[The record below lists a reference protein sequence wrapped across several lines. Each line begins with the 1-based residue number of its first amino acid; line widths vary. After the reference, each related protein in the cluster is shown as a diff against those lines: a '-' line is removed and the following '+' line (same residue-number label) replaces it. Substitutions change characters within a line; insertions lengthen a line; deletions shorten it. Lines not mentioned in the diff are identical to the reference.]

1 MWAARRNPDALPPF
15 FKVWTPALATMSQ
28 PASPRSDRSDNHQ
41 TQPAAAAAITVDP
54 VFDRPRDDGDSALDD
69 GGTVTESTASLSSTV
84 FNYRKVH
91 GRTFQNFKDAEYWA
105 PNDEKQ
111 NDGLD
116 IQLVPV
122 PTSTIPYLMA
132 VCLSYHMT
140 LLLHDDRLHLAPLE
154 NPQNVLDVGTGT
166 GIWAM

>member
-1 MWAARRNPDALPPF
+1 MCAPRVSYISMWAARRNPDALATLF

-28 PASPRSDRSDNHQ
+28 PASPRSDRSDNQ
-41 TQPAAAAAITVDP
+41 AQPAAAAAAAAAITVDP

-122 PTSTIPYLMA
+122 PYLHNT
-132 VCLSYHMT
+132 LSNGYVSQ
-140 LLLHDDRLHLAPLE
+140 LPHDPPA
-154 NPQNVLDVGTGT
+154 
-166 GIWAM
+166 A